1 MANTSNEILGIL
13 WCNLGTPT
21 APTRSAVRRYLR
33 EFLSD
38 SRVVTLPRSLW
49 LPILYGCVLP
59 FRPGKAAVKYRSIW
73 TEQGSPLA
81 VYTRLQAEKLQQTYA
96 EKNRHPADHEKTCH
110 VFHAMRYGQP
120 SIAQGLDALMAKGAQ
135 RILVL
140 PAYPQYSAS
149 TTGSLW
155 DAVAAWG
162 SRQRVLPHLHFVRS
176 YHDDPLYIHALA
188 QRVRSY
194 WARYGTSPQLLMSFH
209 GLPQRQVDQGDPYE
223 LQCRETGR
231 LLAQTL
237 GLSAQ
242 SYRLSFQSRFGAA
255 RWLEPSTENT
265 LIEMAR
271 AGASHVQ
278 VVCPG
283 FTADCLETLEEI
295 AQEGQETF
303 LKHGGKRLDYI
314 PALNDDPVWI
324 QALHG
329 LIERQSCAGR
339 LSPC

>member
-1 MANTSNEILGIL
+1 MVNSSNETLGIL
-13 WCNLGTPT
+13 WSNLGTPT
-21 APTRSAVRRYLR
+21 APTSSAVRRYLR

-38 SRVVTLPRSLW
+38 PRVVTLPRGVW

-59 FRPGKAAVKYRSIW
+59 FRPTKAAVKYRSIW

-81 VYTRLQAEKLQQTYA
+81 VYTRLQAEKLQQVYSSKEGT
-96 EKNRHPADHEKTCH
+96 HSGDHQKTCH
-110 VFHAMRYGQP
+110 VVYAMRYGQP
-120 SIAQGLDALMAKGAQ
+120 SVAQGLDALMAKGVD

-149 TTGSLW
+149 TTASLW

-162 SRQRVLPHLHFVRS
+162 TRQRVLPHLHFVRS

-188 QRVRSY
+188 HQVRSY
-194 WARYGTSPQLLMSFH
+194 WARHGASSQLLMSFH

-223 LQCRETGR
+223 AQCRETGR
-231 LLAQTL
+231 LLAQAL
-237 GLSAQ
+237 GLSPQ

-271 AGASHVQ
+271 SGLSHVQ

-303 LKHGGKRLDYI
+303 LEHGGKRLDYI

-329 LIERQSCAGR
+329 LIARQS
-339 LSPC
+339 SQ